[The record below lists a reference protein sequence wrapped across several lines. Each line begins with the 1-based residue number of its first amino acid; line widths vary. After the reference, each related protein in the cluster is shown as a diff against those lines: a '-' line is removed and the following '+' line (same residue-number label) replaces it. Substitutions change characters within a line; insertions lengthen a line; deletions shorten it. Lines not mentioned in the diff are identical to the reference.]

1 MRQNSIRS
9 SSLMISHVCHSFTF
23 LFFSYFKRE
32 ILLLYI
38 FNNGCYN
45 FFNSN
50 FIIFPRSIPNI
61 SYKQNNHR
69 EPHSFLSNSQKS
81 QKKKYIYNQEEV
93 YRKFLSNVSSKGK
106 KLTKQIPPKKEKI
119 FENSYSH
126 SFDEIRKI
134 ENK

>member
-1 MRQNSIRS
+1 MDVTTSSIQTLSFFHEAFQTFHINRTTIESLILS
-9 SSLMISHVCHSFTF
+9 SQI
-23 LFFSYFKRE
+23 
-32 ILLLYI
+32 
-38 FNNGCYN
+38 
-45 FFNSN
+45 
-50 FIIFPRSIPNI
+50 PRNL
-61 SYKQNNHR
+61 R
-69 EPHSFLSNSQKS
+69 
-81 QKKKYIYNQEEV
+81 KKIYIYNQEEV